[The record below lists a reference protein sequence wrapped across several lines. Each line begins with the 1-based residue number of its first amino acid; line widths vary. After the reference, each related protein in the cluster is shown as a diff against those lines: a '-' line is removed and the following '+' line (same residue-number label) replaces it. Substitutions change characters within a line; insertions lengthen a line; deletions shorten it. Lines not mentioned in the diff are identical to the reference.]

1 MFDFLHRWRSV
12 SPQTHFSAP
21 PAFAPSLGANLTI
34 GEIHFWPRTTQTATR
49 RPQAQCPRET
59 LKESGRKRSVRSLR
73 FARAT
78 SPRVPSLTPSRARA
92 GPGGGRK
99 EAAERNKKAAAVG
112 QKAPA
117 PRNGLAS
124 PAPSRAGSR
133 RAQARIQETAKLRS
147 GEASASRPNASP
159 GIARRAQAYLAV
171 WPPPRAFKNK
181 PSANDEVCRS
191 SRRTLENRPN
201 RPQRT
206 AMRSR
211 ARGPGA
217 PTQTTSVLRDRLR
230 PARANRRLGEKAKR
244 RRPAVRRSMPLAL
257 DQALASRRLRRA

>member
-34 GEIHFWPRTTQTATR
+34 GEINFGPRTTQTATR
-49 RPQAQCPRET
+49 RPQAQCPREN
-59 LKESGRKRSVRSLR
+59 LKESGRKRSGRSLR

-117 PRNGLAS
+117 PSRPAQRACAPCAEPGRLAPRSSANPRNGEAAQRRS
-124 PAPSRAGSR
+124 VREPPQRFARNRAA
-133 RAQARIQETAKLRS
+133 RAQA
-147 GEASASRPNASP
+147 N
-159 GIARRAQAYLAV
+159 LAV
-171 WPPPRAFKNK
+171 WPPPRAFKSSHRPMTK
-181 PSANDEVCRS
+181 FAAQAGERSKTGRTARSAPRCAPAQGGKA
-191 SRRTLENRPN
+191 RRNRP
-201 RPQRT
+201 P
-206 AMRSR
+206 
-211 ARGPGA
+211 PF
-217 PTQTTSVLRDRLR
+217 
-230 PARANRRLGEKAKR
+230 
-244 RRPAVRRSMPLAL
+244 
-257 DQALASRRLRRA
+257 

>member
-34 GEIHFWPRTTQTATR
+34 GEIHFGPRTTQTATR
-49 RPQAQCPRET
+49 RPQTQRPREN
-59 LKESGRKRSVRSLR
+59 LKESGRKRSGRSLR

-117 PRNGLAS
+117 PPRPAPRNGLAP

-133 RAQARIQETAKLRS
+133 RAQARIQETAQRRS
-147 GEASASRPNASP
+147 VREPPQRF
-159 GIARRAQAYLAV
+159 ARDRAARAQANLAV
-171 WPPPRAFKNK
+171 WPPPRAFKSSHRPMTK
-181 PSANDEVCRS
+181 FAAQAGERS
-191 SRRTLENRPN
+191 KTG
-201 RPQRT
+201 RT
-206 AMRSR
+206 ARSAPR
-211 ARGPGA
+211 CAPAQGGKAR
-217 PTQTTSVLRDRLR
+217 
-230 PARANRRLGEKAKR
+230 R
-244 RRPAVRRSMPLAL
+244 RRPLL
-257 DQALASRRLRRA
+257 F

>member
-12 SPQTHFSAP
+12 SPRTHFSAP

-49 RPQAQCPRET
+49 RPQAQRPREN
-59 LKESGRKRSVRSLR
+59 LKESGRKRSGRSLR

-117 PRNGLAS
+117 PPRPAQRACAPCAEPGRLAPRSSANPRNGAAAKRTRAAPTLRPGSRGARPSKFGRLAS
-124 PAPSRAGSR
+124 S
-133 RAQARIQETAKLRS
+133 ARLQK
-147 GEASASRPNASP
+147 
-159 GIARRAQAYLAV
+159 
-171 WPPPRAFKNK
+171 
-181 PSANDEVCRS
+181 
-191 SRRTLENRPN
+191 
-201 RPQRT
+201 
-206 AMRSR
+206 
-211 ARGPGA
+211 
-217 PTQTTSVLRDRLR
+217 QTI
-230 PARANRRLGEKAKR
+230 G
-244 RRPAVRRSMPLAL
+244 
-257 DQALASRRLRRA
+257 Q

>member
-34 GEIHFWPRTTQTATR
+34 GEIHFWPRTTQTATH
-49 RPQAQCPRET
+49 RPQAQCPREN
-59 LKESGRKRSVRSLR
+59 LKESGRKRSGRSLR

-117 PRNGLAS
+117 PHRPAPPRPAQRACAPCAEPGRLAPRSSANPRNGAAAKRTRAAPTLRPESRGARPSKFGRLAS
-124 PAPSRAGSR
+124 PARL
-133 RAQARIQETAKLRS
+133 QI
-147 GEASASRPNASP
+147 
-159 GIARRAQAYLAV
+159 
-171 WPPPRAFKNK
+171 K
-181 PSANDEVCRS
+181 PSANDKICRS

-201 RPQRT
+201 RPQRA

-211 ARGPGA
+211 ARGQGA

-230 PARANRRLGEKAKR
+230 PACGETPIGGKSKAPTACRSALNALGA
-244 RRPAVRRSMPLAL
+244 
-257 DQALASRRLRRA
+257 

>member
-34 GEIHFWPRTTQTATR
+34 GEIHFWPRTTQTATS

-59 LKESGRKRSVRSLR
+59 LKESGRKRSGRSLR

-78 SPRVPSLTPSRARA
+78 SPRVPSITPSRARA

-117 PRNGLAS
+117 PHRPAPPRATGLRLLRRAGPARAALKRESKKRRSGAAAKRTRAAPTLRPESRGARPSKFGRLAS
-124 PAPSRAGSR
+124 PARL
-133 RAQARIQETAKLRS
+133 QIQ
-147 GEASASRPNASP
+147 
-159 GIARRAQAYLAV
+159 
-171 WPPPRAFKNK
+171 
-181 PSANDEVCRS
+181 PSANDKVCRS

-201 RPQRT
+201 RPQRA
-206 AMRSR
+206 AMLSR
-211 ARGPGA
+211 ARGQGA
-217 PTQTTSVLRDRLR
+217 PEQTTAVLTGSLAPDPREPPIGGKSKAPTACRSALN
-230 PARANRRLGEKAKR
+230 ALGA
-244 RRPAVRRSMPLAL
+244 
-257 DQALASRRLRRA
+257 